1 MGILDDIKEAV
12 VGSAEPEVEAEAKPK
27 KQSKKEAEAAAN
39 SGVKQ
44 SGPKVSGVK

>member
-12 VGSAEPEVEAEAKPK
+12 VGSAETEVEAETKPK
-27 KQSKKEAEAAAN
+27 KQAKKEAETVAN
-39 SGVKQ
+39 SSVKQ